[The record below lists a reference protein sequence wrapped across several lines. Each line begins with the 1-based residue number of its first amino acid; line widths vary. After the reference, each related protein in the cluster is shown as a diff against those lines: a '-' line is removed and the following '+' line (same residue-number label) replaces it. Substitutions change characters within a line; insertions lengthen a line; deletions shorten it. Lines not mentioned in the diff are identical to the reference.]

1 MLSKGLIGMKYEMGV
16 FNIWCDS
23 SFEYIRGKTENGSR
37 DGGFTAKLFQN
48 RIAQQFQSSREIL
61 LD

>member
-1 MLSKGLIGMKYEMGV
+1 MRLLFDDSAFTLLLWIFSKA
-16 FNIWCDS
+16 
-23 SFEYIRGKTENGSR
+23 ENGSR

-48 RIAQQFQSSREIL
+48 RPARHFQSSREIL